1 VSVELRSPRPE
12 DAAGISR
19 MSDEFSRSAGG
30 DPLSPAEAETWL
42 GTPSLDLDLDA
53 RVVVAGKEI
62 AGFADVFD
70 PAGTGEALWCDVRA
84 DSAHPEA
91 WTALLAFVERRAA
104 ERAAPGAKITV
115 SCPERA
121 AALREAL
128 ESRGWAFERF
138 SLRMLADFGDDL
150 PEPDW
155 PEGIDVR
162 TFRKG
167 EDERAVYEVQQET
180 FSDLDNFAPLTF
192 EVWKH
197 FAFEEPFHPELWFLA
212 EEEGELQ
219 GISLCAAGRGGD
231 RELGWVAVLA
241 VRRPWRGRG
250 LGLALLRHSF
260 RELRERGLKR
270 VGLGVDGEN
279 ATGAVRLYERAGMEV
294 ERRRLLYARHAS

>member
-1 VSVELRSPRPE
+1 VSVELRPPRLE

-84 DSAHPEA
+84 
-91 WTALLAFVERRAA
+91 
-104 ERAAPGAKITV
+104 
-115 SCPERA
+115 
-121 AALREAL
+121 AALCEAL

-167 EDERAVYEVQQET
+167 EDGRAVYEVQQET
-180 FSDLDNFAPLTF
+180 FSDLDNLAPLTF
-192 EVWKH
+192 EVWKR

-231 RELGWVAVLA
+231 RELGWFAVLA

-270 VGLGVDGEN
+270 VGLGVDREN
-279 ATGAVRLYERAGMEV
+279 ATGAVRLHERAGMEV